1 MIPQRLKVLGQHSKK
16 DSGSVLIFGIGLSLL
31 LLMLSALVISYA
43 SAWSKKITLQ
53 RISDAAVLSAVQAV
67 DARSI
72 YRDQL
77 EKGVNL
83 NSALAKE
90 KAISYLHRPE
100 VAKSISDVELVSLV
114 TSGPRATIKLAAKVY
129 LPFGDSTQTLRI
141 FVTSSAIQK
150 LDKS

>member
-1 MIPQRLKVLGQHSKK
+1 MIAKRLLPVCHNSKEE
-16 DSGSVLIFGIGLSLL
+16 SGSVLIFGIGLSLL
-31 LLMLSALVISYA
+31 LLLLSTLVITYVSV
-43 SAWSKKITLQ
+43 WSKKITLQ

-67 DARSI
+67 DASSI

-90 KAISYLHRPE
+90 KAIKYLHRPE
-100 VAKSISDVELVSLV
+100 VAKSIPDVELVSLV
-114 TSGPRATIKLAAKVY
+114 TSGPRATIKLATKVY

-150 LDKS
+150 LEK